1 MKKSFMLI
9 FVLLSMSIFAGGLK
23 DGKYWVE
30 DAEYKYGW
38 KSFTAIT
45 VEKGEVVSA
54 KHDKFN
60 EEGKFASENDEYNTN
75 MKAKSGSSPAEFSKE
90 LVEDYLAKK
99 DIDKV
104 DTVAGATSNS
114 NIFKAQ
120 VKFLLKKA
128 EKGQTGKFI
137 YSK

>member
-1 MKKSFMLI
+1 MKKLFTLI
-9 FVLLSMSIFAGGLK
+9 FVLLSMSIFAGDLK
-23 DGKYWVE
+23 DGRYWVE

-45 VEKGEVVSA
+45 IKDGEVVSA
-54 KHDKFN
+54 RHDKFN
-60 EEGKFASENDEYNTN
+60 ADGKFASEDDEYNTN
-75 MKAKSGSSPAEFSKE
+75 MKAKSGSNPAEFSKV

-114 NIFKAQ
+114 DIFKAQ
-120 VKFLLKKA
+120 IKFLLEKA
-128 EKGQTGKFI
+128 AKGETGKFV
-137 YSK
+137 K